1 MVKVDMAGNV
11 RLRLGSSGFRVPRH
25 GGTCAL
31 WNVHAAFLAPGV
43 TRAQLSRMPEGA
55 VYFSIA
61 RTVPGDEPEVVRSP
75 RFSAIELGCD
85 AAFARALV
93 YADGLDL
100 SAHAA
105 AVPIGT
111 TCRLC
116 ERPDCRQRALPPYR
130 QPAKIAAQESAAT
143 AG

>member
-1 MVKVDMAGNV
+1 VKVDMAGNV

-31 WNVHAAFLAPGV
+31 WNVHAAFLTPGV

-61 RTVPGDEPEVVRSP
+61 RTVPADEPEVIRSP

-85 AAFARALV
+85 VSFARAIV

-116 ERPDCRQRALPPYR
+116 ERPDCRQRALPAYR
-130 QPAKIAAQESAAT
+130 QPAKIAVQESAAP